1 MPYTVRAERKEQAR
15 SETRVQ
21 PASAVVLALKWAE
34 EGYQV
39 IRIISENGRSFDIRS
54 AQQRLAHGLR
64 L

>member
-1 MPYTVRAERKEQAR
+1 MPYTVRAERDEQCR
-15 SETRVQ
+15 SATRVQ

-39 IRIISENGRSFDIRS
+39 VRIIGENGRSLDIRT
-54 AQQRLAHGLR
+54 AQERLARGLR